1 MAFNDSALVMP
12 DNPNAALAE
21 ERTEW
26 RIGELEI
33 GDLERKREKVK
44 IRRPFV
50 SAQGEGVYSISTGSQ
65 RFNLLL

>member
-1 MAFNDSALVMP
+1 MISYDMAFNDSALVIP

-33 GDLERKREKVK
+33 G
-44 IRRPFV
+44 
-50 SAQGEGVYSISTGSQ
+50 
-65 RFNLLL
+65 